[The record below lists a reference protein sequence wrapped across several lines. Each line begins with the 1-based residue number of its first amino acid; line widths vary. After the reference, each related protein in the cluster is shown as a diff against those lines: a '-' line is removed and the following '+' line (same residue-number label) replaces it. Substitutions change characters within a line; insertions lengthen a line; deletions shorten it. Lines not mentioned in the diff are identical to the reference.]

1 MSTFA
6 PVGLSGIGTSPQQH
20 GQSQFPQQHGQSQ
33 FPQQGQ
39 SQSQLPPHLQ
49 QQLQQFGQQQPFQG
63 LLQQM
68 GQQPGTQPQT
78 QFQVGYAQAVRAP
91 IVPFPGYERALVLLV
106 DGRPVQLLD
115 PSEFAIQSIVFAI
128 QTGQAVRVAYDDRML
143 VRGVEIEV
151 PRGAI
156 QQHPQQLQQSQQP
169 QF

>member
-1 MSTFA
+1 MTSFA
-6 PVGLSGIGTSPQQH
+6 PGFSGIGTSPQQQH
-20 GQSQFPQQHGQSQ
+20 GQSQFPQQ
-33 FPQQGQ
+33 QGQ
-39 SQSQLPPHLQ
+39 SQQLPPQLQ

-91 IVPFPGYERALVLLV
+91 IVPFPGYERAMILLV

-156 QQHPQQLQQSQQP
+156 QQHAQQMQQPQQSQQT

>member
-1 MSTFA
+1 MTSFA
-6 PVGLSGIGTSPQQH
+6 PGFSGVGTSPQQ
-20 GQSQFPQQHGQSQ
+20 QHGQSPFQ
-33 FPQQGQ
+33 QQGQ
-39 SQSQLPPHLQ
+39 SQLPPQLQ

-91 IVPFPGYERALVLLV
+91 IVPFPGYERAMILLV

-151 PRGAI
+151 PRGVI
-156 QQHPQQLQQSQQP
+156 QQHAQQMQQSQQSQQP
-169 QF
+169 QQSQQSQF